1 LSFKGWYFIIRKWEN
16 LNIHSEFETQRDFC
30 TFKKEVFIMAAI
42 NITADTFEQEV
53 LKAEQTVLV
62 DFWAGWCGPCKML
75 GPVIDQ
81 IADEHPEV
89 KVCKVDVD
97 KEPSLAIDYKV
108 VNIPNLLV
116 FKNGEKVNQAI
127 GVHSKSD
134 IEAML

>member
-1 LSFKGWYFIIRKWEN
+1 
-16 LNIHSEFETQRDFC
+16 
-30 TFKKEVFIMAAI
+30 MAAI

-62 DFWAGWCGPCKML
+62 DFWADWCGPCKML
-75 GPVIDQ
+75 GPIIDQ

-89 KVCKVDVD
+89 KVCKVNVD
-97 KEPSLAIDYKV
+97 KEPALAIDYKV

-127 GVHSKSD
+127 GVHSKQD